1 MKRAELLWSVWL
13 GALAIECFASL
24 ALAQA
29 PSFELPWQQ
38 QAFPGAFSSQRM
50 APRIVRSYLLSFRWS
65 KRSADLCCVRS
76 AAFHTCQRSPAR
88 FATAPVDA
96 TSQSGIHNS

>member
-50 APRIVRSYLLSFRWS
+50 APRIVRSYLLSFRWDINGGPVEAS
-65 KRSADLCCVRS
+65 VARTSAV
-76 AAFHTCQRSPAR
+76 
-88 FATAPVDA
+88 
-96 TSQSGIHNS
+96 